1 VRTFDISP
9 PERVALGAAIALL
22 ALQALGAG
30 DHLEWRRGL
39 LAAEPWR
46 VVTGHLV
53 HIGWLHALLNALA
66 LVVVARL
73 YAPDLGVRRQLA
85 ALAASALAISA
96 ALAWLYPE
104 IEWYR
109 GLSGAL
115 HGLYFAGA
123 MTWLLSEPRR
133 SLRGLWMPAAL
144 VIGGWIKVAL
154 EQPGTGAVVEAEWLG
169 AAVVPQAHL
178 VGAACGTL
186 LGALFAAANARSERQ
201 KREH

>member
-1 VRTFDISP
+1 VSTLDKSP

-30 DHLEWRRGL
+30 ERLEWRRGL

-53 HIGWLHALLNALA
+53 HIGWLHALVNALA

-85 ALAASALAISA
+85 ALAASALAVSA

-123 MTWLLSEPRR
+123 MTWLLSEPQRN
-133 SLRGLWMPAAL
+133 LRKLWLPAAL
-144 VIGGWIKVAL
+144 VAGGWIKVAL
-154 EQPGTGAVVEAEWLG
+154 EQPVTGSVVQAEWLG
-169 AAVVPQAHL
+169 AAIVPQAHL